1 MTDYAAKVAAGIK
14 FLDGKAQ
21 SGKISAD
28 WRKKIDLGE
37 LSLESCDVCVLG
49 QLFGG
54 YETGKYTLDIDSYDA
69 KAFGFNTDYSFNEL
83 TAAWKDALG
92 KNGLLVEKGEV
103 YKDNYGY
110 AVKVVQ
116 THIITVDGKTTTVY
130 LVQSGSVATGANTFK
145 PYTAT
150 EITALQK
157 SDFENTYKTKVEKF
171 VPKKGMFVTS
181 TSTGRNF
188 YVCSDEEV
196 RELKDGAYATWIT
209 DLPVAERDSFK
220 EMFTGVGKKFSETV
234 VK

>member
-14 FLDGKAQ
+14 FLDGKAA
-21 SGKISAD
+21 SGALSAN
-28 WRKKIDLGE
+28 WRDKIDLDE

-54 YETGKYTLDIDSYDA
+54 YETGKYTLSIDSYDA

-92 KNGLLVEKGEV
+92 QNGKLVEKGEV

-110 AVKVVQ
+110 AVKVIQ
-116 THIITVDGKTTTVY
+116 THIITVDNVTTTVY
-130 LVQSGSVATGANTFK
+130 LVQAGSLSGNVFK
-145 PYTAT
+145 AYSGN
-150 EITALQK
+150 EVTALQK
-157 SDFENTYKTKVEKF
+157 IDFEQTYKTKVEKF
-171 VPKKGMFVTS
+171 VPKKGMFVTA
-181 TSTGRNF
+181 TSSGRNF

-196 RELKDGAYATWIT
+196 RELKDGAYATWIS
-209 DLPVAERDSFK
+209 DLSKAERDSLK
-220 EMFTGVGKKFSETV
+220 EMVTGVGKKFSETV